1 MAAPA
6 VSEASWGHDEVML
19 RKWGR
24 SYAADG
30 GAGSTQVSALPPKA
44 DIFRG
49 DVQFS
54 SRAGDDTAMASDRMP
69 HLATGHS
76 R

>member
-44 DIFRG
+44 DMRPGAQNVCLVPKADIKVFRPNA
-49 DVQFS
+49 
-54 SRAGDDTAMASDRMP
+54 R
-69 HLATGHS
+69 
-76 R
+76 